1 MKTPKNSIYFKK
13 LNFLFF
19 KLCLWVAFGFI
30 FLNFSFLMPINS
42 YSNFRELV
50 VFLFLFVII
59 NLNTSY
65 LYSVVF
71 KKSRGLYMS
80 LFVISVLVCTVF
92 EIYLFS
98 DVFDP
103 SYFTFLDRN
112 KLYISIS
119 CGVLLRNFVLFIFF
133 LWVEYYNR
141 LILLLYEKDEIKQ
154 KELSLLIEKQE
165 FEKMYSRKRLL
176 LHYFFNILE
185 LVQINTSVSNNKNEL
200 LEKIKFILYYFLVD
214 AEQEKVELE
223 KEIAFYNF
231 YIDLEKLRHKEKIPV
246 NFKIMGQPEN
256 YFIIP
261 LLFEPLIGNAMKY
274 TKQDGTG
281 CVDILIEATQFPV
294 LKFYCRN
301 NYFPRSANMVS
312 SESGLK
318 ILEHRLE
325 LFYKNKY
332 TLKTIQND
340 VFYEVTLT
348 IEVE

>member
-1 MKTPKNSIYFKK
+1 VKTQKNNIYFKK
-13 LNFLFF
+13 VNFLFF
-19 KLCLWVAFGFI
+19 KLCLWVSFGFI
-30 FLNFSFLMPINS
+30 FLNFSFLIPITAS
-42 YSNFRELV
+42 DNFRELIT
-50 VFLFLFVII
+50 FLFLFIVI

-65 LYSVVF
+65 LYPVVF
-71 KKSRGLYMS
+71 KKNKGLYAV
-80 LFVISVLVCTVF
+80 LFIASVLICSIF

-103 SYFTFLDRN
+103 SFFTFLDRN
-112 KLYISIS
+112 KLYIGIF
-119 CGVLLRNFVLFIFF
+119 CIVLFRNFAFFIFF

-154 KELSLLIEKQE
+154 KEIALLIEKQE
-165 FEKMYSRKRLL
+165 FEKMYSRKKLL

-185 LVQINTSVSNNKNEL
+185 LVQINTFIPNNKNDI

-214 AEQEKVELE
+214 AEQERVELE
-223 KEIAFYNF
+223 KEIAFYNY
-231 YIDLEKLRHKEKIPV
+231 YIDLEKLRHMERIPV
-246 NFKIMGQPEN
+246 NFIVTGQTEN
-256 YFIIP
+256 FFIIP

-301 NYFPRSANMVS
+301 NYFPRSANIVS
-312 SESGLK
+312 SECGLK

-340 VFYEVTLT
+340 DFYEVTLT